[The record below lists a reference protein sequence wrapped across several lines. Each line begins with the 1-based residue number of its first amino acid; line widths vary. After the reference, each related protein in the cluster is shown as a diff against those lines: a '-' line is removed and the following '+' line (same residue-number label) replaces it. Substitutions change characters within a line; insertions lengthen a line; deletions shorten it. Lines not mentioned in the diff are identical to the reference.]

1 MTHIVRHDE
10 LDLCYL
16 VGYGSWSTDINI
28 RQRNKPARQYRGVGR
43 ATILCQHKAFAID
56 ERGSECAAIVGY
68 VHLINDRTI
77 IEDIVG
83 ELNRVGEDV
92 LFGEAAKYSGC
103 LAILYL
109 FATTISPQE
118 KVLLRCRKVLIGTRE

>member
-77 IEDIVG
+77 IEMCIRD
-83 ELNRVGEDV
+83 RV
-92 LFGEAAKYSGC
+92 YSQ
-103 LAILYL
+103 
-109 FATTISPQE
+109 FS
-118 KVLLRCRKVLIGTRE
+118 